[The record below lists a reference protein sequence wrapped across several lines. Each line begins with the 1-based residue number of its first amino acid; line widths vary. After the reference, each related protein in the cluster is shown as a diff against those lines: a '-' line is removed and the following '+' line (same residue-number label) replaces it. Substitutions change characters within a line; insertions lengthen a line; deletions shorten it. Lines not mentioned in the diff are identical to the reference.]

1 MTKTQMTKLIKAV
14 EERIARE
21 NAITGNKQKLVP
33 AKNQEEL
40 RYPDA
45 PTWNTEGKGYYD
57 FHIVYWTSRDA
68 NTNKGGRVSMP
79 SKDRWATFQITHLIT
94 DDNGTKTKV
103 EKNNTVTVVDNVIKS
118 IVFNFDGVPPPAKTA
133 LVGLHAPVTLNLAA
147 VKSPKSVA
155 LPVDT
160 IVTKSITL
168 DSSGDP
174 PLSPPPTPPLTELEK
189 PAPVALATVISPKS
203 AALPSVEN
211 VTYSILV

>member
-1 MTKTQMTKLIKAV
+1 MNETKKGNKMTKTQMTKLIKAV

-103 EKNNTVTVVDNVIKS
+103 EKNNTVTVVDNVIK
-118 IVFNFDGVPPPAKTA
+118 IHTVVK
-133 LVGLHAPVTLNLAA
+133 VGYYNHEIGTHYSLKDCYKAF
-147 VKSPKSVA
+147 
-155 LPVDT
+155 
-160 IVTKSITL
+160 TK
-168 DSSGDP
+168 
-174 PLSPPPTPPLTELEK
+174 
-189 PAPVALATVISPKS
+189 A
-203 AALPSVEN
+203 
-211 VTYSILV
+211 ILGKA